1 MHHTD
6 AMAAAIAALACHFL
20 PMKSIPRFALYG
32 TQGQPDWIDLV
43 HFERIPDRARLFDWE
58 ISPHVHDAL
67 IQVLV
72 PRKGG
77 GSVLI
82 DGAAWAL
89 RPPCVVVVP
98 ARCVHGFRFTP
109 GTDGAVVT
117 AAQRPLEAVAKVV
130 APELLD
136 TIRRPAVVRIDPNG
150 RHAKALRPLVDAIE
164 RESATHAP
172 GQAAAGV
179 PLLVALFVQIAR
191 LGGGGA
197 GEGCDGG
204 RGGGDSSAD
213 GCATRARTDDRVLRF
228 QTLLDA
234 QFRAQRAVGHY
245 AQAVGVT
252 AGQLTRLCHEGLG
265 MSTLAAI
272 NARVVH
278 EAQRELAYSSL
289 SIKQIAAEL
298 GFDDDAYFGR
308 FFKKQTGHRPTEFRE
323 LARRRLAAAHGGAGP
338 GHRSAQAVV
347 SPEGYP

>member
-1 MHHTD
+1 MHFD
-6 AMAAAIAALACHFL
+6 GAMAAALAALPSHFL

-89 RPPCVVVVP
+89 KPPCVVVVP
-98 ARCVHGFRFTP
+98 ARCVHGFRFMP

-117 AAQRPLEAVAKVV
+117 AAQRPLEAVAKAI

-136 TIRRPAVVRIDPNG
+136 TIRRPAVIRVDPKG

-179 PLLVALFVQIAR
+179 SLLMALFVQIAR
-191 LGGGGA
+191 LGEGGA
-197 GEGCDGG
+197 GGLRRDGDG
-204 RGGGDSSAD
+204 SGDRS
-213 GCATRARTDDRVLRF
+213 GVETGTRARVDDRVLRF
-228 QTLLDA
+228 QALLDA
-234 QFRAQRAVGHY
+234 QFRVQRVVGHY
-245 AQAVGVT
+245 AQALGVT
-252 AGQLTRLCHEGLG
+252 AGQLTRCCREGLG

-278 EAQRELAYSSL
+278 EAQRQLAYSSL
-289 SIKQIAAEL
+289 SIKQVAAEL
-298 GFDDDAYFGR
+298 GFNDDAYFGR
-308 FFKKQTGHRPTEFRE
+308 FFKKQTGHRPTEFRA
-323 LARRRLAAAHGGAGP
+323 LARRRLAAAHRG
-338 GHRSAQAVV
+338 
-347 SPEGYP
+347 EGQGR

>member
-1 MHHTD
+1 
-6 AMAAAIAALACHFL
+6 
-20 PMKSIPRFALYG
+20 MKSIPRFALYG
-32 TQGQPDWIDLV
+32 TQAQPDWIDLV

-58 ISPHVHDAL
+58 ISPHLHDAL

-82 DGAAWAL
+82 DGTAWAL
-89 RPPCVVVVP
+89 KPPCVVVVP

-117 AAQRPLEAVAKVV
+117 AAQRPLEAVAKAI
-130 APELLD
+130 APELLE
-136 TIRRPAVVRIDPNG
+136 TIRRPAVIRVDPKG

-164 RESATHAP
+164 REAATHAP

-179 PLLVALFVQIAR
+179 SLLMALFVQIAR
-191 LGGGGA
+191 LGEGGA
-197 GEGCDGG
+197 GESGGAGDGTK
-204 RGGGDSSAD
+204 GGKA
-213 GCATRARTDDRVLRF
+213 ARARLDDRVLRF
-228 QTLLDA
+228 QALLDA
-234 QFRAQRAVGHY
+234 QFRARRAVGHY
-245 AQAVGVT
+245 AQALGIT

-308 FFKKQTGHRPTEFRE
+308 FFKKQTGHRPSEFRA
-323 LARRRLAAAHGGAGP
+323 LARRRLALAHGGGGQ
-338 GHRSAQAVV
+338 GHRSA
-347 SPEGYP
+347 

>member
-1 MHHTD
+1 
-6 AMAAAIAALACHFL
+6 
-20 PMKSIPRFALYG
+20 MKSIPRFALYG
-32 TQGQPDWIDLV
+32 TLAPPDWIDLV

-58 ISPHVHDAL
+58 IEPHVHDAL

-98 ARCVHGFRFTP
+98 ARCVHGCRFTP

-117 AAQRPLEAVAKVV
+117 VAQRPLEAVAKVI
-130 APELLD
+130 APELLN
-136 TIRRPAVVRIDPNG
+136 TISRPAVIRVDPKG
-150 RHAKALRPLVDAIE
+150 RHAKALRPLVDAIK

-172 GQAAAGV
+172 CQAAAGV
-179 PLLVALFVQIAR
+179 SLLMALFVQIAR
-191 LGGGGA
+191 LG
-197 GEGCDGG
+197 EG
-204 RGGGDSSAD
+204 RGGEGRGEGRGDGRGD
-213 GCATRARTDDRVLRF
+213 GDNSGDRCATRAHADDRVRRF
-228 QTLLDA
+228 QALLDA
-234 QFRAQRAVGHY
+234 QFCAQRAVGHY

-252 AGQLTRLCHEGLG
+252 VGQLTRLCHEGLG
-265 MSTLAAI
+265 LSTLAAI

-298 GFDDDAYFGR
+298 GFDDDGYFGR
-308 FFKKQTGHRPTEFRE
+308 FFKKQTGHQPTEFRV
-323 LARRRLAAAHGGAGP
+323 LARRQLAAAHSGAGQ
-338 GHRSAQAVV
+338 GHRS
-347 SPEGYP
+347 E

>member
-1 MHHTD
+1 
-6 AMAAAIAALACHFL
+6 
-20 PMKSIPRFALYG
+20 MKSIPRFALYG
-32 TQGQPDWIDLV
+32 TQAQPDWIDLV

-58 ISPHVHDAL
+58 ISPHLHDAL

-82 DGAAWAL
+82 DGTAWAL
-89 RPPCVVVVP
+89 KPPCVVVVP

-117 AAQRPLEAVAKVV
+117 AAQRPLEAVAKAI
-130 APELLD
+130 APELLE
-136 TIRRPAVVRIDPNG
+136 TIRRPAVIRVDPKG

-164 RESATHAP
+164 REAATHAP

-179 PLLVALFVQIAR
+179 SLLMALFVQIAR
-191 LGGGGA
+191 LGDGGA
-197 GEGCDGG
+197 GDSGGAGDGTK
-204 RGGGDSSAD
+204 D
-213 GCATRARTDDRVLRF
+213 GKAARARLDDRVLRF
-228 QTLLDA
+228 QALLDA
-234 QFRAQRAVGHY
+234 QFRAQRTVGHY
-245 AQAVGVT
+245 AQALGIT
-252 AGQLTRLCHEGLG
+252 AGQLTRLCRAGLG
-265 MSTLAAI
+265 LSTLAAI

-308 FFKKQTGHRPTEFRE
+308 FFKKQTSHRPTEFRA
-323 LARRRLAAAHGGAGP
+323 LARRRLALAHGGAGQ
-338 GHRSAQAVV
+338 GHSSA
-347 SPEGYP
+347 

>member
-1 MHHTD
+1 
-6 AMAAAIAALACHFL
+6 
-20 PMKSIPRFALYG
+20 MKTIPRFALYG
-32 TQGQPDWIDLV
+32 TQAQPDWIDLV
-43 HFERIPDRARLFDWE
+43 HFERIPDRARLFNWE

-82 DGAAWAL
+82 DGAAWTL
-89 RPPCVVVVP
+89 KPPCIVVVP

-117 AAQRPLEAVAKVV
+117 AVQRPLETVAKAI

-136 TIRRPAVVRIDPNG
+136 TIRRPAVIRVDPKS
-150 RHAKALRPLVDAIE
+150 RHAKALWPLVDAIE

-172 GQAAAGV
+172 GQTAAGV
-179 PLLVALFVQIAR
+179 SLLIALFVQIAR
-191 LGGGGA
+191 LGEGGA
-197 GEGCDGG
+197 VGVGSDGDG
-204 RGGGDSSAD
+204 SGDK
-213 GCATRARTDDRVLRF
+213 ATTRSRIDDRVRRF
-228 QTLLDA
+228 QALLDA
-234 QFRAQRAVGHY
+234 QFRVQRAVGHY
-245 AQAVGVT
+245 AQALGVT
-252 AGQLTRLCHEGLG
+252 AGQLTRLCREGLG
-265 MSTLAAI
+265 LSTLAVI

-308 FFKKQTGHRPTEFRE
+308 FFKKQTGHRPTEFRA
-323 LARRRLAAAHGGAGP
+323 LARRRLAAAHGAT
-338 GHRSAQAVV
+338 GHRSA
-347 SPEGYP
+347 

>member
-1 MHHTD
+1 
-6 AMAAAIAALACHFL
+6 
-20 PMKSIPRFALYG
+20 MKSIPRFALYG
-32 TQGQPDWIDLV
+32 THDQPDWIDLV

-89 RPPCVVVVP
+89 KPPCVVVVP

-117 AAQRPLEAVAKVV
+117 AAQRPLEAAAKAI
-130 APELLD
+130 APELLG
-136 TIRRPAVVRIDPNG
+136 TIRRPAVIRIDPKG

-179 PLLVALFVQIAR
+179 SLLMALFVQIAR
-191 LGGGGA
+191 LGEGGA
-197 GEGCDGG
+197 GGLRSDG
-204 RGGGDSSAD
+204 D
-213 GCATRARTDDRVLRF
+213 GSVDRSDVGSATRQRIDDRVLRF
-228 QTLLDA
+228 QALLDA
-234 QFRAQRAVGHY
+234 QFRTQRAVGHY
-245 AQAVGVT
+245 AQALGIT

-265 MSTLAAI
+265 LSTLAAI

-308 FFKKQTGHRPTEFRE
+308 FFKKQTGHRPTEFRA
-323 LARRRLAAAHGGAGP
+323 LARRRLAVAHGGAGH
-338 GHRSAQAVV
+338 GQRST
-347 SPEGYP
+347 

>member
-1 MHHTD
+1 
-6 AMAAAIAALACHFL
+6 
-20 PMKSIPRFALYG
+20 MKSIPRFALYG

-89 RPPCVVVVP
+89 KPPCIVVVP
-98 ARCVHGFRFTP
+98 ARCVHGFRFAP

-130 APELLD
+130 APELLE
-136 TIRRPAVVRIDPNG
+136 TIRRPAVIHVDAQG

-179 PLLVALFVQIAR
+179 SLLMALFVQIAR
-191 LGGGGA
+191 LGEA
-197 GEGCDGG
+197 G
-204 RGGGDSSAD
+204 AD
-213 GCATRARTDDRVLRF
+213 GVEADGSGDGTNDGTATRSRIDDRVMRF
-228 QTLLDA
+228 QALLDA

-245 AQAVGVT
+245 AQALGVT
-252 AGQLTRLCHEGLG
+252 AGQLTRLCREGLG
-265 MSTLAAI
+265 MPTLAAI

-278 EAQRELAYSSL
+278 EAQRELVYSSL

-308 FFKKQTGHRPTEFRE
+308 FFKKQTGYRPTEFRA
-323 LARRRLAAAHGGAGP
+323 LARRRLALAHGGNPVGARHATP
-338 GHRSAQAVV
+338 
-347 SPEGYP
+347 

>member
-1 MHHTD
+1 
-6 AMAAAIAALACHFL
+6 
-20 PMKSIPRFALYG
+20 MKSIPRFALYG

-82 DGAAWAL
+82 DGTAWAL
-89 RPPCVVVVP
+89 KPPCVVVVP

-117 AAQRPLEAVAKVV
+117 AAQRPLEAVAKAI
-130 APELLD
+130 APELLE
-136 TIRRPAVVRIDPNG
+136 TIRRPAVFRVDPKG

-179 PLLVALFVQIAR
+179 SLLMALFVQIAR
-191 LGGGGA
+191 LGEGA
-197 GEGCDGG
+197 AAGVG
-204 RGGGDSSAD
+204 AD
-213 GCATRARTDDRVLRF
+213 GDRSGVETAARSRLDDRVLRF
-228 QTLLDA
+228 QALLDA
-234 QFRAQRAVGHY
+234 QFRAQRAVSHY
-245 AQAVGVT
+245 AQALGVT
-252 AGQLTRLCHEGLG
+252 AGQLTRLCRAGLG
-265 MSTLAAI
+265 LSTLAAI

-308 FFKKQTGHRPTEFRE
+308 FFKKQTGHRPTEFRA
-323 LARRRLAAAHGGAGP
+323 LARRRLALAHGGAGQ
-338 GHRSAQAVV
+338 GHRSA
-347 SPEGYP
+347 

>member
-1 MHHTD
+1 
-6 AMAAAIAALACHFL
+6 
-20 PMKSIPRFALYG
+20 MKSIPRFALYG
-32 TQGQPDWIDLV
+32 TRAQPDWIDLV
-43 HFERIPDRARLFDWE
+43 HFERIPARARLFDWE
-58 ISPHVHDAL
+58 IEPHVHDAL

-72 PRKGG
+72 PRKGS

-136 TIRRPAVVRIDPNG
+136 TIRRPAVIRIDPKG

-191 LGGGGA
+191 LG
-197 GEGCDGG
+197 EGRAVDHDGSG
-204 RGGGDSSAD
+204 D
-213 GCATRARTDDRVLRF
+213 GCNSRAPSDDRVLRF

-298 GFDDDAYFGR
+298 GFEDDAYFGR

-323 LARRRLAAAHGGAGP
+323 LARRRLAVAHGGAVQ
-338 GHRSAQAVV
+338 GHRSASADF
-347 SPEGYP
+347 SPQGYP

>member
-1 MHHTD
+1 
-6 AMAAAIAALACHFL
+6 
-20 PMKSIPRFALYG
+20 MKSIPRFALYG
-32 TQGQPDWIDLV
+32 TQAQPDWIDLV

-58 ISPHVHDAL
+58 ISPHLHDAL

-82 DGAAWAL
+82 DGTAWAL
-89 RPPCVVVVP
+89 KPPCVVVVP

-117 AAQRPLEAVAKVV
+117 AAQRPLEAVAKAI
-130 APELLD
+130 APELLE
-136 TIRRPAVVRIDPNG
+136 TIRRPAVIRVDPKG

-164 RESATHAP
+164 REAATHAP

-179 PLLVALFVQIAR
+179 SLLMALFVQIAR
-191 LGGGGA
+191 LGEGGA
-197 GEGCDGG
+197 GDSGGAGDGTK
-204 RGGGDSSAD
+204 GGKA
-213 GCATRARTDDRVLRF
+213 ARARLDDRVLRF
-228 QTLLDA
+228 QALLDA
-234 QFRAQRAVGHY
+234 QFRARRAVGHY
-245 AQAVGVT
+245 AQALGVT
-252 AGQLTRLCHEGLG
+252 AGQLTRLCREGLG
-265 MSTLAAI
+265 LSTLAAI

-308 FFKKQTGHRPTEFRE
+308 FFKKQTGHRPTEFRA
-323 LARRRLAAAHGGAGP
+323 LARRRLALAHGGASQ
-338 GHRSAQAVV
+338 GHRSA
-347 SPEGYP
+347 